1 MGHVHTMPHRYVAA
15 WVLESTESNARESW
29 SKISARWKAKY
40 ASKAKTSKVANTKR
54 RLTQLLPLNS
64 ALESA
69 TISEAPLE
77 KNLEAPANVSDMV
90 QLRSP
95 SPSLALPSVDPPM
108 STCSPS
114 ASEGLVQCATP
125 SQRAGTPSL
134 VLLSTRDAA
143 PALGLEGLT
152 TQPVLR
158 RQHIPEET
166 GAGVVNGSVNRS
178 EIMIA
183 MV

>member
-1 MGHVHTMPHRYVAA
+1 MPHRYVAA
-15 WVLESTESNARESW
+15 WVLESSESNARESW

-54 RLTQLLPLNS
+54 RLTQLLPL
-64 ALESA
+64 ESA

-95 SPSLALPSVDPPM
+95 SPSSALPSVDPPM

-114 ASEGLVQCATP
+114 ASEALVQCAPP

-152 TQPVLR
+152 TRPVLR